1 MPVNWSYGGVQLIVI
16 DRVMDNDQIIARLNP
31 VGGGTVLQYFGD
43 NDRIEKITAYVV
55 GVTDVA
61 LLQSYTTSGVPFT
74 YVTPLGSSI
83 SGYSL
88 KHVSIKQL
96 NSICQ
101 TIRPDLAED
110 SPVFSVDLELYQD
123 L

>member
-43 NDRIEKITAYVV
+43 DDRIEKITAYVV

-74 YVTPLGSSI
+74 YVTPLCSSI

-96 NSICQ
+96 NSI
-101 TIRPDLAED
+101 
-110 SPVFSVDLELYQD
+110 
-123 L
+123 